1 MFVYVFGGLASGI
14 LNYSLSYSVRLLS
27 SFHRM
32 PNMKWPLKHDT
43 IFGREHVSW
52 ELWKYRSG
60 TRERRNCFEEI
71 YKTLNNIKE
80 LQFGVRLKILE
91 RDYKARKR
99 ETEHGSGISPEYREI
114 DQIMEDY
121 LERRDE
127 EETRKRLNSV
137 RNQLKIETRR
147 IKIRYQG
154 RR

>member
-1 MFVYVFGGLASGI
+1 MLVGSCGSTVQAPESGGTVLRK
-14 LNYSLSYSVRLLS
+14 YTKLLTTS
-27 SFHRM
+27 KSF
-32 PNMKWPLKHDT
+32 T
-43 IFGREHVSW
+43 FA
-52 ELWKYRSG
+52 
-60 TRERRNCFEEI
+60 F
-71 YKTLNNIKE
+71 
-80 LQFGVRLKILE
+80 RLKILE